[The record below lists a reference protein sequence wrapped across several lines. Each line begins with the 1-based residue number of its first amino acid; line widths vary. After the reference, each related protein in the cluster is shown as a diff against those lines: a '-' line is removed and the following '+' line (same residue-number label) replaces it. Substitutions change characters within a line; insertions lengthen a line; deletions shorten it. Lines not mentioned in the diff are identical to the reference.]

1 MSDLVNEN
9 CNFKSWETLKNEY
22 HLDNK
27 LYFQRMQL
35 IHAIPLIWKPK
46 INDSEKNVEKKYVV
60 QDHHLIKNTRVIV
73 LEKVTAREICSVL
86 VLSSGNTPTSQKYF
100 GKVFSNE
107 NFDWKKIYI
116 LPRVVII
123 NSFQRNCQY
132 KILHNIL
139 YMNKML
145 FTFGNIKT
153 PLCSFYHSYDETIKH
168 IFLECTCVKQL
179 WNHLRLFL
187 MKDISLPILTPQT
200 AILDFINGIEN
211 GVYKI
216 TNDILLIFK
225 LHI

>member
-27 LYFQRMQL
+27 LYFQWMQL
-35 IHAIPLIWKPK
+35 IHAIPLIWKQK

-123 NSFQRNCQY
+123 NSFQRNFQY

-139 YMNKML
+139 YLIKML
-145 FTFGNIKT
+145 FNFGKIKA
-153 PLCSFYHSYDETIKH
+153 PLSSFCHSYDETIKH
-168 IFLECTCVKQL
+168 IFLECICVKQL

-187 MKDISLPILTPQT
+187 MNDISVPILTPQT
-200 AILDFINGIEN
+200 AVFDFINGIEN